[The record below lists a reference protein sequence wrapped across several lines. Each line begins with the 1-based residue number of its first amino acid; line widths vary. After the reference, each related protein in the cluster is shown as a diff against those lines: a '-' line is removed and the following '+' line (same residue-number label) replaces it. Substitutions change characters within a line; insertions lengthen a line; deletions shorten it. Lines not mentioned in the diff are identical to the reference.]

1 MVRACL
7 NTVREKTMSSIETV
21 NENRPTLIGPGKRVT
36 LHFSVILLDGTVLD
50 STKQKEPATFVV
62 GDGNLIE
69 GFETSIFGLK
79 AGDKRSVVLDAE
91 QAFGA
96 YNDDN
101 LQRMHRSR
109 FNDDI
114 VLEPGVVVSFA
125 DKSKAEL
132 PGVVKSIEDDQ
143 VIIDFNH
150 PLAGRDLTFEVEI
163 INVVD
168 ADSQAVQLMP

>member
-1 MVRACL
+1 
-7 NTVREKTMSSIETV
+7 MSSEETIQV
-21 NENRPTLIGPGKRVT
+21 IGPGKRVT

-50 STKQKEPATFVV
+50 STKEKAPATFVA
-62 GDGNLIE
+62 GDGNLLP
-69 GFETSIFGLK
+69 GFEKSIFGLK

-91 QAFGA
+91 QAFGP

-109 FNDDI
+109 FKQDI
-114 VLEPGVVVSFA
+114 KLEPGVVISFA
-125 DKSKAEL
+125 DKSNAET
-132 PGVVKSIEDDQ
+132 PGVIKSIEGDD
-143 VIIDFNH
+143 VVIDFNH

-168 ADSQAVQLMP
+168 AESQTVQL